1 MLWSLRSTS
10 KSNMCVHVSPSI
22 LTRPPRKAKRHE
34 TNHQSLSTRLA
45 SALARPPPTNGI
57 SLGEADFVEEKAL
70 ESAAFPY
77 SPETRKPWCTLK
89 SLQIRNSFIWI
100 SWALVSPLTRNT
112 YIIKGKRMRK
122 SDKDLHVIPINS
134 CQSLRFQQCLPSGYL
149 CQFAMERST
158 HVQVR

>member
-1 MLWSLRSTS
+1 MGPVTRIRLHYEIGWKDLQILGESYLATNIPSRACKTRALKPTTDSSIMLYPVFLMLWSLRSTS

-45 SALARPPPTNGI
+45 SALARPPPNGI

-89 SLQIRNSFIWI
+89 SLQIRNSLI
-100 SWALVSPLTRNT
+100 
-112 YIIKGKRMRK
+112 
-122 SDKDLHVIPINS
+122 
-134 CQSLRFQQCLPSGYL
+134 
-149 CQFAMERST
+149 
-158 HVQVR
+158 